1 MPGDIARRM
10 VLTSAGTIVQDSREG
25 AILCVHVQPNATCT
39 EYAGVH
45 GGALKFRVAAP
56 PVEGAANEALC
67 AFLAERFRIP
77 RSAVA
82 VRAGHGSRRKRVLL
96 KGVRAPRVWEVVQA
110 APG

>member
-1 MPGDIARRM
+1 M
-10 VLTSAGTIVQDSREG
+10 VSACVRDSPQG
-25 AILCVHVQPNATCT
+25 ALLIVHVQPNAART

-45 GGALKFRVAAP
+45 GEALKFQVAAP

-67 AFLAERFRIP
+67 GFLAERFGIP

-82 VRAGHGSRRKRVLL
+82 FRAGRGSRRKRVLL
-96 KGVRAPRVWEVVQA
+96 KGVRAPRVWEVFQA

>member
-10 VLTSAGTIVQDSREG
+10 VLTGVGTIVQDSREG
-25 AILCVHVQPNATCT
+25 AILCVHVQPNATWT
-39 EYAGVH
+39 EYAGAH

-67 AFLAERFRIP
+67 AFLAERFSIP

-82 VRAGHGSRRKRVLL
+82 FRAGHGSHRKRPLL
-96 KGVRAPRVWEVVQA
+96 EAVRSSRVW
-110 APG
+110 